1 MIILEVI
8 HVWEFL
14 KRIFQHCEMRHFP
27 QFVSFLGKKTDQ
39 MLMRNFIVDIC
50 EDNKVLGPHLI
61 CQEGIQTWIVY
72 SDQVDD

>member
-1 MIILEVI
+1 
-8 HVWEFL
+8 
-14 KRIFQHCEMRHFP
+14 MRHFP